1 MSPEHSEI
9 RKSLE
14 SIQSMLSRGGDDHQ
28 RSSTTA
34 SSLSSRV
41 HRSSAEAGE
50 GGSAGGGRS
59 ASSVSFGGGRI
70 ATDDDA
76 GGVSSSVIRRSH
88 SSAFSAVNKFMTI
101 GGGGGVLSP
110 SPFNGDER
118 TGGLGVAPRSSAAWG
133 GRETSLRV
141 STTRDCL
148 TCWLLFI
155 SVDADRPRLAG
166 ADPAPSSPRRCHVN
180 ESLCPHRST
189 FFCRRPATPL
199 PSSNAEGAQPFQCF
213 LIVVC
218 WCQCSSSS
226 PC

>member
-59 ASSVSFGGGRI
+59 ASSVSFGGARI
-70 ATDDDA
+70 ASDDDDA
-76 GGVSSSVIRRSH
+76 GGASSSVIRRSH

-133 GRETSLRV
+133 GRETLLRV
-141 STTRDCL
+141 SSTRDCL

-166 ADPAPSSPRRCHVN
+166 ADPAPSPPRRRHVN
-180 ESLCPHRST
+180 ESSCPHRT
-189 FFCRRPATPL
+189 AFFCRRPATPL
-199 PSSNAEGAQPFQCF
+199 ASSNAEGAPPFQCF

-218 WCQCSSSS
+218 WCRC
-226 PC
+226 